1 MTEHPPPSGELAD
14 RIDALTRAVDLGEG
28 RLPAAELAA
37 AVRVLERARERR
49 GLSADHTV
57 VALAGSTGSGKSSLF
72 NALSGIDLS
81 AVGVRRPTTGA
92 VHACVWGLDGAG
104 PLLDWLGVPAQH
116 RVSRDTVLDTAPSP
130 LAGLV
135 LLDLPDHD
143 SDDPSHLHEVKRLV
157 DLVDALVW
165 VMDPQK
171 YADRVVH
178 EEFLQPMAGHGNVV
192 IVALNQVDRLEADE
206 VAACEADLRRLLVE
220 EDGLEGVRVVPTSA
234 TTEAGADG
242 LRELLEQTVREK
254 HAAADRLI
262 ADIATI
268 GRRLD
273 AYCDSER
280 PVEAEQELDPE
291 TDGFPVNGSLL
302 NGTESV
308 GPRARDELVTT
319 ITDAAG
325 VGTLATAVAEGTRRH
340 GLRVTGWPPFRL
352 ARRLSPAPTLR
363 LPGGEALTGL
373 TGDHTPAGAP
383 IQLAQVDG
391 ALRVVSASVSTG
403 LPVPWPGLLRD
414 ASRSRADEFVDVV
427 DRVLA
432 DADVGVGR
440 VPVWWRVVWL
450 AQLLLVAALCA
461 APVAAVAGLVLGN
474 ATWPPLAAVFAGGA
488 ILVGLGL
495 DGLSRLGVRSTAR
508 HRRDAVA
515 TSLRDELSRSVREH
529 VVQPVENELDVHAE
543 IRREL
548 AVAVRT

>member
-1 MTEHPPPSGELAD
+1 MTEHPPPSGDLAE
-14 RIDALTRAVDLGEG
+14 RIDALTRAVDLGER

-37 AVRVLERARERR
+37 AVRVLERARDRQR
-49 GLSADHTV
+49 LSADHTV

-104 PLLDWLGVPAQH
+104 PLLDWLGVAAQH

-234 TTEAGADG
+234 TAEAGSDG
-242 LRELLEQTVREK
+242 LRALLEQTVREK
-254 HAAADRLI
+254 RAAADRLT
-262 ADIATI
+262 ADIAVI

-273 AYCDSER
+273 AYCDAER
-280 PVEAEQELDPE
+280 PDDTDEEQEPDGLRA
-291 TDGFPVNGSLL
+291 TDSLL
-302 NGTESV
+302 SGSQSV
-308 GPRARDELVTT
+308 GPHARDVLVTT
-319 ITDAAG
+319 ISDAAG
-325 VGTLATAVAEGTRRH
+325 IGTLASAVAEGTHGH

-352 ARRLSPAPTLR
+352 VRRLRGAPTLR

-373 TGDHTPAGAP
+373 SGDHTPSGAP
-383 IQLAQVDG
+383 VQLAQVDG
-391 ALRVVSASVSTG
+391 ALRVVSASASAG

-414 ASRSRADEFVDVV
+414 ASRSRADELVDVV

-432 DADVGVGR
+432 DADVGIGR
-440 VPVWWRVVWL
+440 VPVWWRLVWL
-450 AQLLLVAALCA
+450 AHLLLMGVLGA
-461 APVAAVAGLVLGN
+461 APVLAVAGLVTGEGS
-474 ATWPPLAAVFAGGA
+474 WPLLAAVLAGGSVV
-488 ILVGLGL
+488 LGLGL
-495 DGLSRLGVRSTAR
+495 DLLSRLGVRATAR
-508 HRRDAVA
+508 RRREGLV
-515 TSLRDELSRSVREH
+515 TTLRDEVSRSVREH
-529 VVQPVENELDVHAE
+529 VVGPVENELDAHAE

-548 AVAVRT
+548 AVAVGA

>member
-1 MTEHPPPSGELAD
+1 MTEHPPPSGELAE

-37 AVRVLERARERR
+37 AVRVLERARDRQR
-49 GLSADHTV
+49 LSADHTV

-92 VHACVWGLDGAG
+92 VHACVWGLDGAAA
-104 PLLDWLGVPAQH
+104 LLDWLGVPAQH
-116 RVSRDTVLDTAPSP
+116 RVARDTVLDTAPSP

-234 TTEAGADG
+234 TAEAGAEG
-242 LRELLEQTVREK
+242 LRTLLEQTVREK
-254 HAAADRLI
+254 RAAADRLT
-262 ADIATI
+262 ADIASI
-268 GRRLD
+268 GSRLD

-280 PVEAEQELDPE
+280 PVEPDEEQEP
-291 TDGFPVNGSLL
+291 DGLGV
-302 NGTESV
+302 TESV
-308 GPRARDELVTT
+308 FSGTETVGSRARDELVTT
-319 ITDAAG
+319 ISDAAG

-352 ARRLSPAPTLR
+352 ARRLRRTPTLR

-373 TGDHTPAGAP
+373 SGDHTPSGAP

-391 ALRVVSASVSTG
+391 ALRVVSASASAG

-414 ASRSRADEFVDVV
+414 ASRSRADELVDVV

-432 DADVGVGR
+432 DADVGIGR
-440 VPVWWRVVWL
+440 IPVWWRLAWL
-450 AQLLLVAALCA
+450 AQLLLLLCALCA
-461 APVAAVAGLVLGN
+461 APVVAVAGLVLGN
-474 ATWPPLAAVFAGGA
+474 GAWSLVAAVLAGGA
-488 ILVGLGL
+488 IVLGLGIDL
-495 DGLSRLGVRSTAR
+495 LSRLGVRSTAR
-508 HRRDAVA
+508 HRREGLV
-515 TSLRDELSRSVREH
+515 TSLRDEVSRSVREH
-529 VVQPVENELDVHAE
+529 VVGPVENELDAHAE

-548 AVAVRT
+548 AVAVRA